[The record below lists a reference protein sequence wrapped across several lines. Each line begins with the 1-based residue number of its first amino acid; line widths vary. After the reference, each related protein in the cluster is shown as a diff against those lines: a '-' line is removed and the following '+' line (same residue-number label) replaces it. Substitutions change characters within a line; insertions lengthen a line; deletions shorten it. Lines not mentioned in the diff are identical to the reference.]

1 MAPADL
7 FFATVLLSAPV
18 GTPEQ
23 IPSAERWTAV
33 QTAVHEIAIEWEIL
47 DPRETRYVLSKAED
61 FQVDLDFLRKRKVD
75 LADAPKLMEAIRLPE
90 RRLMDDHIQFNRA
103 YRKHLDM
110 RLLWEADR
118 AAVLGEAVRE
128 TDRLYRLWDAMR
140 EAKCDFHYVTYRRL
154 ALKKLQDG
162 LGADVYASGELPPS
176 VPEWR
181 FVAAR

>member
-1 MAPADL
+1 MAPSDL

-23 IPSAERWTAV
+23 VPPAERWVVV
-33 QTAVHEIAIEWEIL
+33 QSAVHEIAITWEIL
-47 DPRETRYVLSKAED
+47 DPRETRYVLAKPED
-61 FQVDLDFLRKRKVD
+61 FQIDLDFLRKRKAD
-75 LADAPKLMEAIRLPE
+75 LADAPKLAESTRLPD

-103 YRKHLDM
+103 YRKHLDT

-118 AAVLGEAVRE
+118 ADVLGEAARE

-154 ALKKLQDG
+154 ALKKLQEG
-162 LGADVYASGELPPS
+162 LGTEVYASGELPPC
-176 VPEWR
+176 VPDWR